1 MNTELKDRELK
12 IFRKVLMEHSFDK
25 DGYEYHFL
33 SIEPDE
39 KGWSYDIVI
48 NVVLPVKGQS
58 YATPVFSGH
67 IHDILSNI
75 WKYVGSNFSYSE
87 KILVDGK
94 EPISNGLFIST
105 EKQREVLS
113 AMRKEVKEVTLKT
126 AIGPLTFDVYWK
138 PNEKFYSLEDVY
150 IDFDFDIE
158 IKNFMIDSHYVVPN
172 LDIADDVAGAI
183 TNVMYDTDYLRDE
196 LNNIIYEVME
206 NEMDI
211 TNIDDLYYQVRFYVT
226 KIDGF
231 ETKGRWGNHFDLEPD
246 MFT

>member
-1 MNTELKDRELK
+1 MQQEQQLK
-12 IFRKVLMEHSFDK
+12 IIKKVLMNHSFDK
-25 DGYEYHFL
+25 DGYEYHFI

-39 KGWSYDIVI
+39 KGWAFNIVV
-48 NVVLPVKGQS
+48 NVILPEKGQS

-67 IHDILSNI
+67 IHEILSNI
-75 WKYVGSNFSYSE
+75 WKYVGSSFSYSE

-94 EPISNGLFIST
+94 EPVDRGLFISS
-105 EKQREVLS
+105 EKQRKVLS
-113 AMRKEVKEVTLKT
+113 TMRNEVKEVTLKT

-138 PNEKFYSLEDVY
+138 PDEKFYSLDDVY

-172 LDIADDVAGAI
+172 LKIADDVAGAI
-183 TNVMYDTDYLRDE
+183 LNVMYDSDYLRDE
-196 LNNIIYEVME
+196 INNIIYDVMG
-206 NEMDI
+206 NEIDI
-211 TNIDDLYYQVRFYVT
+211 TSIDDLYYQVRFYIT

-231 ETKGRWGNHFDLEPD
+231 EVSGRWGNHYDLEPN